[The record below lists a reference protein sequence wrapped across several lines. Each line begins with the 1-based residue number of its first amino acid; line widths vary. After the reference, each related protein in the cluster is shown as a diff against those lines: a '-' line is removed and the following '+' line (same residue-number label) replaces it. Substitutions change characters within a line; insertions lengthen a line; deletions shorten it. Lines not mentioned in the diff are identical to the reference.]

1 MKTRIFLTISVSLL
15 LCMSILSRAD
25 VIKNSDG
32 NQTAQI
38 NIASTGDLQGLTH
51 EWAREYN
58 QQHPELLVQV
68 DLIAEPGEILKSSGQ
83 LAFIHGTELDDLTG
97 WKMSVG
103 REVIVPVMNTS
114 SPYFSEIAATG
125 VSQAGFRELFLDPAA
140 LGGTRTGKGQN
151 NPLSLCLVHE
161 TSVINGVKKFLEINA
176 IAGHV
181 VLFDNDEQMLSAIR
195 SNPEAIGFCSLSGII
210 DPASGRMADHIMII
224 PIDKNANGKLDY
236 MENIYSDL
244 DAFSRGVWIGKYP
257 KDLTND
263 IYAVSSAQ
271 PADETQIAFLS
282 WVLIEGQVALA
293 LNGFSELVYSEVQS
307 KLDKFNDAG
316 VIVPVASKAISIR
329 NLILFI
335 LAGALLLGIMAGAMF
350 GFGRKAKMKVLPET
364 MDTGSFDERT
374 VNVPGG
380 LYYDKSHTWAFMEKD
395 GTVKVGIDDFM
406 QHITGPITRVEMK
419 KPGEKVTKGELFLSL
434 IQKGKQLKLYA
445 PVTGTILECNDS
457 LENNAFMLNTAP
469 YSEGWVYRLE
479 PANWLKEI
487 SILSMAGKY
496 TKWLSG
502 EFSRL
507 KDFLAHSIQS
517 HKLEYANVVLQD
529 GGALRNNLLE
539 DFGPEVWEDFQ
550 SKFIDTNK

>member
-1 MKTRIFLTISVSLL
+1 VLT
-15 LCMSILSRAD
+15 
-25 VIKNSDG
+25 
-32 NQTAQI
+32 
-38 NIASTGDLQGLTH
+38 
-51 EWAREYN
+51 
-58 QQHPELLVQV
+58 
-68 DLIAEPGEILKSSGQ
+68 
-83 LAFIHGTELDDLTG
+83 
-97 WKMSVG
+97 
-103 REVIVPVMNTS
+103 
-114 SPYFSEIAATG
+114 
-125 VSQAGFRELFLDPAA
+125 
-140 LGGTRTGKGQN
+140 
-151 NPLSLCLVHE
+151 
-161 TSVINGVKKFLEINA
+161 
-176 IAGHV
+176 
-181 VLFDNDEQMLSAIR
+181 
-195 SNPEAIGFCSLSGII
+195 
-210 DPASGRMADHIMII
+210 
-224 PIDKNANGKLDY
+224 
-236 MENIYSDL
+236 
-244 DAFSRGVWIGKYP
+244 
-257 KDLTND
+257 
-263 IYAVSSAQ
+263 
-271 PADETQIAFLS
+271 
-282 WVLIEGQVALA
+282 EGQVALA

-335 LAGALLLGIMAGAMF
+335 VTGALLIGIMAGAMF

-364 MDTGSFDERT
+364 MATGSFDERT

-457 LENNAFMLNTAP
+457 LENNAFLLNTAP

-479 PANWLKEI
+479 PANWMKEI
-487 SILSMAGKY
+487 PLLSMAEKY
-496 TKWLSG
+496 TKWLSN

-517 HKLEYANVVLQD
+517 HKLEYANVILQD
-529 GGALRNNLLE
+529 GGSLKNNLLE

-550 SKFIDTNK
+550 SKFIDINI